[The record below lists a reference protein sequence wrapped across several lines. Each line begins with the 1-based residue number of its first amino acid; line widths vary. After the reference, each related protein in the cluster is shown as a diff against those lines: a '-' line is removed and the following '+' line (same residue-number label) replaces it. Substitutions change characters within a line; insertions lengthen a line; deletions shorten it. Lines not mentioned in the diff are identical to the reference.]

1 MLVAI
6 VGSGSIA
13 KRYKSILE
21 KSFESYPVLISDYLI
36 SNGTDLVLRRNQVAN
51 SIYPAGHFDLL
62 IIASENKEHLSDYLH
77 FNHIAKKILFEKPLF
92 YRNLSKEE
100 IEKLMK
106 READISIS
114 SPLRFHESFIELTK
128 SLKTVGEISN
138 IESRCQ
144 SWLPDWR
151 PGRNFREGFWND
163 SIQGGI
169 LREIVH
175 ELDYLL
181 SIFGQLSPVYA
192 YRSFSEFLSLNVE
205 SSIDI
210 LLKEKKNNLVNVH
223 LDFSSAVDRR
233 YFRIDG
239 SKGSVKWDVL
249 KGELSLISTQ
259 GKHVTRTFYNDLDR
273 DLTFKR
279 QLEFVLGNNNWPIP
293 ATSLKEGLVALQ
305 LIDDIYFLA
314 NGENKS

>member
-62 IIASENKEHLSDYLH
+62 IIASENKKHLSDYLH

-128 SLKTVGEISN
+128 NLKTVGEISN

-192 YRSFSEFLSLNVE
+192 YRAFSEFLSLNVE

-210 LLKEKKNNLVNVH
+210 LLKEKENNLVNVH
-223 LDFSSAVDRR
+223 LDFSSAVARR

-239 SKGSVKWDVL
+239 SEGSVKWDVL

-279 QLEFVLGNNNWPIP
+279 QLEFVFGNNNWPIP

-305 LIDDIYFLA
+305 LIDDIYLLA

>member
-13 KRYKSILE
+13 QRYKSILE
-21 KSFESYPVLISDYLI
+21 KSFESYPVLISDYLM
-36 SNGTDLVLRRNQVAN
+36 SGGTDLVLRRDQIAN
-51 SIYPAGHFDLL
+51 SIYSAGHFDLL
-62 IIASENKEHLSDYLH
+62 IIASENNKHLSDYFL
-77 FNHIAKKILFEKPLF
+77 FNHLARKILFEKPLF
-92 YRNLSKEE
+92 YRALTEEE
-100 IEKLMK
+100 IETLMK
-106 READISIS
+106 READIFIS
-114 SPLRFHESFIELTK
+114 SPLRFHESFIELTR
-128 SLKTVGEISN
+128 SLKTVGEISS

-151 PGRNFREGFWND
+151 PGRNFRDGFWND

-210 LLKEKKNNLVNVH
+210 FLKEKNDNLVNVH
-223 LDFSSAVDRR
+223 LDFSSAVARR

-239 SKGSVKWDVL
+239 SDGSVKWDVL
-249 KGELSLISTQ
+249 KGELSLISTH
-259 GKHVTRTFYNDLDR
+259 GKHVTRTFNKDLDR
-273 DLTFKR
+273 NLTFQR
-279 QLEFVLGNNNWPIP
+279 QLEFVLGKNNWPIP
-293 ATSLKEGLVALQ
+293 PTSLKEGLVALQ
-305 LIDDIYFLA
+305 LIDYIYLLT
-314 NGENKS
+314 NVNNQS

>member
-1 MLVAI
+1 MAI

-62 IIASENKEHLSDYLH
+62 IIASENKKHLSDYLN

-223 LDFSSAVDRR
+223 LDFSSAVARR

-239 SKGSVKWDVL
+239 SEGSVKWNVL

-279 QLEFVLGNNNWPIP
+279 QLEFVFGNNNWPIP

-305 LIDDIYFLA
+305 LIDDIYLLA